1 MDWVPGT
8 GMIGMKKMYATKDGR
23 FYQKSY
29 KHIVIIVILAVFL
42 LYSVF
47 STVQYNKVR
56 GQLDTAREQLT
67 AATETNKRLTVQ
79 LGQCQFI
86 VSDLAESTNRNITN
100 VRECIELLEEIRT
113 QVGSLEMVF
122 DTRSTVELYGWCD
135 DRVGLP
141 EEMR

>member
-1 MDWVPGT
+1 
-8 GMIGMKKMYATKDGR
+8 MYATKDGR

-29 KHIVIIVILAVFL
+29 KHIVVIVILAVFL

-67 AATETNKRLTVQ
+67 TATETNRRLTVQ

-86 VSDLAESTNRNITN
+86 VNDLAESTNRNITN
-100 VRECIELLEEIRT
+100 VREAIDTVSEIRE
-113 QVGSLEMVF
+113 QIGELEIALGLFDSDGYYDWLDSYVF
-122 DTRSTVELYGWCD
+122 DNE
-135 DRVGLP
+135 GLD
-141 EEMR
+141 EKH

>member
-1 MDWVPGT
+1 
-8 GMIGMKKMYATKDGR
+8 MYATKDGR
-23 FYQKSY
+23 FFQKSY
-29 KHIVIIVILAVFL
+29 KHIVVIVILAVFL
-42 LYSVF
+42 FFSGALSVF

-67 AATETNKRLTVQ
+67 TATETNRRLTIQ

-86 VSDLAESTNRNITN
+86 VNDLTESTNRNITN

-122 DTRSTVELYGWCD
+122 DNRSTDELYSWYD

>member
-1 MDWVPGT
+1 
-8 GMIGMKKMYATKDGR
+8 MYATKDGR

-29 KHIVIIVILAVFL
+29 KHIIVIVILSVLL
-42 LYSVF
+42 LYSIF
-47 STVQYNKVR
+47 STVQYNQTR

-67 AATETNKRLTVQ
+67 TATETNRRLTVQ

-113 QVGSLEMVF
+113 QIGSLEMVF
-122 DTRSTVELYGWCD
+122 DNRSTDELYSWYD

>member
-1 MDWVPGT
+1 
-8 GMIGMKKMYATKDGR
+8 MYATKDGR

-29 KHIVIIVILAVFL
+29 KHIVVIVTLAVFL

-67 AATETNKRLTVQ
+67 SATETNRELTVQ

-86 VSDLAESTNRNITN
+86 VNDLAESTNRNINNT
-100 VRECIELLEEIRT
+100 RDCIELLEEIRT
-113 QVGSLEMVF
+113 QVGSLEMVL
-122 DTRSTVELYGWCD
+122 DNRSTDELYSWYD

>member
-1 MDWVPGT
+1 
-8 GMIGMKKMYATKDGR
+8 MYATKDGR

-29 KHIVIIVILAVFL
+29 KHIVVIVILAVL
-42 LYSVF
+42 LFCSVF
-47 STVQYNKVR
+47 STVQYNQTR
-56 GQLDTAREQLT
+56 RQLDTAREQLST
-67 AATETNKRLTVQ
+67 ATETNRRLTVQ

-86 VSDLAESTNRNITN
+86 VNDLAATTNRNITN

-113 QVGSLEMVF
+113 QIGSLEVVF
-122 DTRSTVELYGWCD
+122 DNRSTDELYSWYD

>member
-1 MDWVPGT
+1 
-8 GMIGMKKMYATKDGR
+8 MYATKDGR

-29 KHIVIIVILAVFL
+29 KHIVVIVILAVFL
-42 LYSVF
+42 FFSGAISVF
-47 STVQYNKVR
+47 STVQYNQTR
-56 GQLDTAREQLT
+56 RQLDTAREQLAT
-67 AATETNKRLTVQ
+67 ATETNRRLTVQ

-86 VSDLAESTNRNITN
+86 VNELAESTNRNITN

-122 DTRSTVELYGWCD
+122 DNRSTDELYSWYD

>member
-1 MDWVPGT
+1 MGADAEG
-8 GMIGMKKMYATKDGR
+8 IC
-23 FYQKSY
+23 Q
-29 KHIVIIVILAVFL
+29 
-42 LYSVF
+42 
-47 STVQYNKVR
+47 TVQYNKTR
-56 GQLDTAREQLT
+56 RQLDTAREQLT
-67 AATETNKRLTVQ
+67 AATETNRRLTVQ

-86 VSDLAESTNRNITN
+86 VNDLAESTNRNITN

-122 DTRSTVELYGWCD
+122 DNRSTDELYRWYD

>member
-1 MDWVPGT
+1 M
-8 GMIGMKKMYATKDGR
+8 
-23 FYQKSY
+23 
-29 KHIVIIVILAVFL
+29 
-42 LYSVF
+42 LYSIF
-47 STVQYNKVR
+47 STVQYNQTR
-56 GQLDTAREQLT
+56 RQLDTAREQLT
-67 AATETNKRLTVQ
+67 TATETNRRLTVQ

-113 QVGSLEMVF
+113 QIGSLEMVF
-122 DTRSTVELYGWCD
+122 DNRSTDELYSWYD

>member
-1 MDWVPGT
+1 
-8 GMIGMKKMYATKDGR
+8 MYATKDGK
-23 FYQKSY
+23 FFQKSY
-29 KHIVIIVILAVFL
+29 KHIVVIVILAVFL
-42 LYSVF
+42 FFSGALSVF

-67 AATETNKRLTVQ
+67 TATETNRRLTVQ

-86 VSDLAESTNRNITN
+86 VNDLAESTNRNITN

-122 DTRSTVELYGWCD
+122 DNRSTDELYSWYD